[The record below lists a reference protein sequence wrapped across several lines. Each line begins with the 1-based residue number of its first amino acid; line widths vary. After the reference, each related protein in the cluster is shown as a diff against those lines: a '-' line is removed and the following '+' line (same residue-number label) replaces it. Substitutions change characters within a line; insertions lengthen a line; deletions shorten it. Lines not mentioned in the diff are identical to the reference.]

1 MEDDENEEQKEARGS
16 GGRDMV
22 LPTALLKG
30 AVGCGHRWVS
40 LGWVLGCVAKA
51 KHIPVV
57 LEERLSNTYGLV
69 PMSLAL

>member
-1 MEDDENEEQKEARGS
+1 
-16 GGRDMV
+16 MV